1 MLKSLSKANRTRALL
16 LLATCVVLAVAAS
29 VVGIEDNL
37 VGISAA
43 TLSATA
49 LVLALVHHWRSSV
62 QFRRL
67 IYASILGGVV
77 FVLLANA
84 LLAVIEF
91 TQMPGA
97 LDRLLE
103 VAATAFFL
111 VAGFLCVP
119 GLLAGTIGAIAA
131 GIWERRQGGA
141 A

>member
-77 FVLLANA
+77 FV
-84 LLAVIEF
+84 
-91 TQMPGA
+91 QMPGA